1 MCGCDARPWT
11 ICSLWKVNDVST
23 PVRVALLG
31 CGVVGSA
38 VARRLVQHADELAAR
53 VGAPL
58 EIVGVAVRDADRE
71 RPDSGL
77 SKDIFTTDARELVER
92 ADVVIEL
99 MGGLEPAR
107 KLLLHAI
114 EHGAS
119 VVTANKVLL
128 GEDGPTLYEAA
139 ARAGVDCFYEASA
152 GAGFPLLRPLQ
163 INLAGDDVRRV
174 VGIVNGTTNFI
185 LDKMDRTGAD
195 LADVLREAQE
205 LGYAEADPT
214 ADVEGYDARAKAAI
228 LASLAF
234 HTRVSTRDVYC
245 EGIMALTAQ
254 DIAAARKMGCVI
266 KLLAICERVE
276 TPQGPAINARV
287 HPALVPRSHP
297 LASVR
302 DAFNAVFVQAELAG
316 ELMFYGR
323 GAGGDATA
331 SSVLG
336 DVVQAARHRVH
347 GGRGPGE
354 SSYAAMTLQKIGRAL
369 TSYSIRLEV
378 LDRPGVLAQVAS
390 VFGGQ
395 GVSIESMRQGV
406 SRSDSG
412 RATLHLVTHQA
423 TDAALSR
430 TVDLLRGHDD
440 VTEVTSVLRVEGV

>member
-1 MCGCDARPWT
+1 M
-11 ICSLWKVNDVST
+11 SE

-31 CGVVGSA
+31 CGVVGEA
-38 VARRLVQHADELAAR
+38 VARRLVERSTEFEAR

-58 EIVGVAVRDADRE
+58 QIIGAAVRDVE
-71 RPDSGL
+71 KPRPDSGL
-77 SKDIFTTDARELVER
+77 STDMFTTDAMGLVAK
-92 ADVVIEL
+92 ADIVVEL

-107 KLLLHAI
+107 ELLLHAMSK
-114 EHGAS
+114 GAS
-119 VVTANKVLL
+119 VVTANKLLL
-128 GEDGPTLYEAA
+128 GDDGPTLYDAA
-139 ARAGVDCFYEASA
+139 EEAGVDFYYEASA

-163 INLAGDDVRRV
+163 VNLAGDEVHRV
-174 VGIVNGTTNFI
+174 IGIVNGTTNFI

-195 LADVLREAQE
+195 LPDVLAEAQA

-234 HTRVSTRDVYC
+234 HTRVSTRDVHC
-245 EGIMALTAQ
+245 EGIMSITAQ
-254 DIAAARKMGCVI
+254 DIAAARKIGCVI

-276 TPQGPAINARV
+276 TPRGAEINVRV
-287 HPALVPRSHP
+287 HPALVPKSHP
-297 LASVR
+297 LASVH
-302 DAFNAVFVQAELAG
+302 DAFNAVFVETALAG

-354 SSYAAMTLQKIGRAL
+354 SAYAAMPLQGIGAAQ

-378 LDRPGVLAQVAS
+378 VDRPGVLAQVAS
-390 VFGGQ
+390 VFGAQ

-406 SRSDSG
+406 ARSDTGS
-412 RATLHLVTHQA
+412 ATLHLVTQQA

-430 TVDLLRGHDD
+430 TVDMLRGHDD
-440 VTEVTSVLRVEGV
+440 VAAVTSVLRVEGA

>member
-1 MCGCDARPWT
+1 M
-11 ICSLWKVNDVST
+11 SE

-31 CGVVGSA
+31 CGVVGEA
-38 VARRLVQHADELAAR
+38 VARRLVERSAEFEAR

-58 EIVGVAVRDADRE
+58 QVIGAAVRDVDKP

-77 SKDIFTTDARELVER
+77 SADQFTTDAMSLVSK
-92 ADVVIEL
+92 ADIVVEL

-107 KLLLHAI
+107 ELLLHAMAQ
-114 EHGAS
+114 GAS
-119 VVTANKVLL
+119 VVTANKLLL
-128 GEDGPTLYEAA
+128 GEDGPTLYDAA
-139 ARAGVDCFYEASA
+139 ESAGVDFYYEASA

-163 INLAGDDVRRV
+163 VNLAGDQVHRV

-185 LDKMDRTGAD
+185 LDKMDRTGAE
-195 LADVLREAQE
+195 LPDVLAEAQA

-214 ADVEGYDARAKAAI
+214 ADVEGYDARSKAAI

-234 HTRVSTRDVYC
+234 HTRVSTRDVHC
-245 EGIMALTAQ
+245 EGIMSITAQ
-254 DIAAARKMGCVI
+254 DIAAARKIGCVI
-266 KLLAICERVE
+266 KLLAICERVN
-276 TPQGPAINARV
+276 TPTGAEINARV
-287 HPALVPRSHP
+287 HPALVPKSHP

-302 DAFNAVFVQAELAG
+302 DAFNAVFVETELAG

-354 SSYAAMTLQKIGRAL
+354 SAYAAMPLQSIGAAL

-378 LDRPGVLAQVAS
+378 IDRPGVLAQVAS
-390 VFGGQ
+390 VFGDQ

-406 SRSDSG
+406 ARSDTGS
-412 RATLHLVTHQA
+412 ATLHLVTQQA

-430 TVDLLRGHDD
+430 TVEMLRGHDD
-440 VTEVTSVLRVEGV
+440 VTAVTSVLRVEGV